1 MAVLI
6 FNEHTKLMQK
16 PKTFQYALIWEQ
28 CIWLPDL
35 SYISYIPSDLN
46 VRLCDVGLKVILAR
60 KKEKTK
66 NTIQ

>member
-1 MAVLI
+1 MGTMYLASE
-6 FNEHTKLMQK
+6 FKLYK
-16 PKTFQYALIWEQ
+16 LYTV
-28 CIWLPDL
+28 
-35 SYISYIPSDLN
+35 PSDLN